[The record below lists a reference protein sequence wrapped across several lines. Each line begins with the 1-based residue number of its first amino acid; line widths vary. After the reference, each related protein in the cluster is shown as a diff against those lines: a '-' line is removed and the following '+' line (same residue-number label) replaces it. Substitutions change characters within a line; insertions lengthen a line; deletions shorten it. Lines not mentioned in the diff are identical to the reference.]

1 MRRKLSMTGLNLI
14 KSFEGCSLHAYKCTP
29 SERFYTIG
37 YGHYGS
43 DVSKNMTI
51 SQEKAE
57 KLLEQDCEK
66 FVNYV
71 NGYMDNYNFN
81 QNQFDALVSFA
92 YNIGSINQLTKNG
105 TRSIK
110 EISLKIPE
118 YCKSNGKILNELVA
132 RRNRE
137 KLLFDTPYNNKS
149 VTDIAKEVISGK
161 WGNGE
166 ERKRKL
172 ANAGYDYATIQKEV
186 SKLFKVKE

>member
-1 MRRKLSMTGLNLI
+1 MRRKLSMVGLNLI
-14 KSFEGCSLHAYKCTP
+14 KSFEGCRLHAYKCTP

-57 KLLEQDCEK
+57 KLLEQDCYK
-66 FVNYV
+66 FVNHV
-71 NGYMDNYNFN
+71 NGYMNKYNFN

-118 YCKSNGKILNELVA
+118 YCKSNGKILNGLVA

-137 KLLFDTPYNNKS
+137 KLLFDTPCNNKS
-149 VTDIAKEVISGK
+149 ITDIAKEVISGK

-172 ANAGYDYATIQKEV
+172 ANAGYDYATVQKEV
-186 SKLFKVKE
+186 NKLLK

>member
-1 MRRKLSMTGLNLI
+1 MRRKLSTVGINLI
-14 KSFEGCSLHAYKCTP
+14 KSFEGCRLHAYKCSP

-43 DVSKNMTI
+43 DVSKNMVI

-57 KLLEQDCEK
+57 RLLEQDCNK
-66 FVNYV
+66 FVNHV
-71 NGYMDNYNFN
+71 NGYMNKYNFN

-92 YNIGSINQLTKNG
+92 YNIGNINQLTKNG
-105 TRSIK
+105 TRTIK

-118 YCKSNGKILNELVA
+118 YCKANGKILNGLVV
-132 RRNRE
+132 RRKKE
-137 KLLFDTPYNNKS
+137 KLLFDTPCNVKS
-149 VTDIAKEVISGK
+149 TTDIAKEVISGK

-172 ANAGYDYATIQKEV
+172 TNAGYDYATVQKEV
-186 SKLFKVKE
+186 NKLYK